1 MCTERY
7 GLVDRC
13 SMAHRALARLT
24 IRKVANRAG
33 ANACCP
39 GVALGLGPRENLDVL
54 PRRGMAF
61 STPQKFINSRC
72 EARLSP
78 SLGARPTGTRR
89 RHASDASDAH
99 LTSHHSCYRADSDLT
114 ARWSDPPIV
123 DP

>member
-1 MCTERY
+1 MWTERY

-13 SMAHRALARLT
+13 SMAHRALAQLT

-54 PRRGMAF
+54 PRRRMAF

-72 EARLSP
+72 
-78 SLGARPTGTRR
+78 
-89 RHASDASDAH
+89 
-99 LTSHHSCYRADSDLT
+99 DLT
-114 ARWSDPPIV
+114 ARWSDLPIV
-123 DP
+123 DALPGAGRDLLENLWAPERKPSSRHGCWI